1 MTRDERIAFQEK
13 ATTFNE
19 YNEPIETWTN
29 IGVDPQMWAE
39 AIPKTGNEDYRGEQK
54 SGFQRYA
61 FNVLHRKDLGIQMRI
76 YWDDRYWDIRS
87 IETYRKKGRNN
98 ELLITAEWTQ
108 GKYA

>member
-1 MTRDERIAFQEK
+1 MRDERIAFQEV
-13 ATTFNE
+13 TTTRND
-19 YNEPIETWTN
+19 YNEPVETWAN
-29 IGVDPQMWAE
+29 ITTTPEMWAK

-54 SGFQRYA
+54 SGFQRYD
-61 FNVLHRKDLGIQMRI
+61 FNILHRKDLDIQMRVF
-76 YWDDRYWDIRS
+76 WDNRYWDIRS